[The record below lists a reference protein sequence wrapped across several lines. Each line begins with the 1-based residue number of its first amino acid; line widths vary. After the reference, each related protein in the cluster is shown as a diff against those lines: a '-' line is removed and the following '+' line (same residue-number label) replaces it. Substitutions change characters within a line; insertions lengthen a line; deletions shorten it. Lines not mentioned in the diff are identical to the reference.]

1 MGSTV
6 QRSDLMTDLSFPSV
20 QTLLLLVLLILLG
33 LVIYLWFFHTTR
45 ANLKDH
51 KRNEKYRNLFEQAGD
66 GIIVHDLQGKILD
79 VNPAVCK
86 LFGYSPEQFCRLHIS
101 QLHPDK
107 PDVVEISR
115 AAFKMISRDTEIKF
129 ENEFIT
135 SSGEILIGEVTST
148 IIHEPDGNYVHA
160 VFRNSTARQ
169 QAENTLRKQNRI
181 YLSLL
186 ENVNAITWE
195 LELSTGLFNYVS
207 PNAKRILGYP
217 LSDWADMQSW
227 LDMVIEEDQEFASS
241 FCSAETKAGRDH
253 SFEYRMRKQNGDVI
267 WVLDLVR
274 VVKNEAGKPIK
285 LAGVIFDNTDQHHM
299 ATALKESR
307 RAYKEAQE
315 TAHLGYWQIDIKSGK
330 AFWSDDIYNML
341 GLNPKQE
348 VGPEF
353 LSTIVNPEDW
363 PAVSDSLRNAID
375 SGQKHEIEYRVKS
388 QLPESHEL
396 WLYCKA
402 ERVLDDKGNP
412 ERLSGIVQDI
422 TERKQTELALR
433 DSETFLQDVFHAIQ
447 DGIIVLDTDFN
458 IIRTNRW
465 MEEHY
470 RHLMPLAGRKCYQ
483 IFRDRDELCD
493 SCPSHQ
499 VINSGLPKTDVIPV
513 TLNNGERGWFELSVY
528 PVKDDSGQVINI
540 IEYIKD
546 ISDRKNAEQKLERFR
561 KLLDQ
566 SNDGIYI
573 INAEDGTFLD
583 VNSAAYSSLGYRLT
597 DLHQMRVWEIDG
609 KIDDKKQWHEMIHQL
624 EATKTSV
631 YESNY
636 RHQNGELIPM
646 EVNAQ
651 LVVQD
656 SVKYLI
662 AIARDLTDIE
672 RVREQLIKSE
682 QEMRTILDNVDAFI
696 YLKDMDGNY
705 LFANRQVRDLWHAE
719 MDEIIGYGD
728 EKFFDESSAS
738 AIRIN
743 DKKVLRQ
750 GEAVRAVE
758 TNTVPQTGQT
768 AVYQSTKLP
777 LRHDDG
783 TTYALCGISLD
794 ITEQKRAEDA
804 LKESEQRFRIAGQAA
819 FDLIYEWNVET
830 DELKWYGDVDQ
841 ILGYKKGFLTDDIQS
856 WLQLIHPQDLQ
867 LMRNSVELH
876 RNSTKEIR
884 YEYRIRHADGSYR
897 YWKDHALPLLD
908 QDNKPYRWVGVC
920 TDITLQKEHQ
930 LQLEH
935 HANHDLLTGLPN
947 RALLSDRLTQ
957 AMHQEKR
964 REQRLAVIY
973 IDLDGFKEIND
984 RYGHDVGDLVLIG
997 MSKRFE
1003 SALRQGDTIA
1013 RFGGDEFVAVLSDIE
1028 SREACYPMLRRLME
1042 AAIRPI
1048 QQQNQLIQVSASIG
1062 VTLYPQDEEVGGDQL
1077 LRQADQAMYQA
1088 KLAGKNRY
1096 SFFDTEYDRSL
1107 RGKKE
1112 DLQRIR
1118 KGLFDNEFEL
1128 YYQPKVSMRSGQVIG
1143 VEALIRWQHPQ
1154 QGLLMPISFLPVIED
1169 HDIAVEMGEWVLEN
1183 ALAQLS
1189 QWDDLGLKTSVSVNI
1204 GARQLQRT
1212 DFVDQL
1218 KKIVQRYPAIAS
1230 DRLQLEIL
1238 ETSALDDMNHVSKII
1253 HECLEFGV
1261 SFALDDFGTGY
1272 SSLSYLKH
1280 LPATTIKIDRS
1291 FVRDMLID
1299 PDDLAILEGILGM
1312 ATAFRRNVIA
1322 EGVETPEHGELLL
1335 KLGCDHAQ
1343 GYGIAKPMPA
1353 AEFPAWVKE
1362 WRPFETWQHQQRLSR
1377 DDLSL
1382 LFAASEHRAWI
1393 NTLEEALRSEEIEF
1407 PELDHHQCRF
1417 GDWLYSDGQR
1427 YDHLTAYQQIVALH
1441 QQMHEQAKQLY
1452 QQKQQ
1457 GNEEDLTDGLAKI
1470 RDKKQQLLQRMDLLM
1485 RNSHGTN

>member
-1062 VTLYPQDEEVGGDQL
+1062 VTLYPQDEEMGGDQL

-1154 QGLLMPISFLPVIED
+1154 QGLLMPIRFLPVIED

>member
-1062 VTLYPQDEEVGGDQL
+1062 VTLYPQDEEVGGD
-1077 LRQADQAMYQA
+1077 
-1088 KLAGKNRY
+1088 
-1096 SFFDTEYDRSL
+1096 
-1107 RGKKE
+1107 
-1112 DLQRIR
+1112 
-1118 KGLFDNEFEL
+1118 
-1128 YYQPKVSMRSGQVIG
+1128 
-1143 VEALIRWQHPQ
+1143 
-1154 QGLLMPISFLPVIED
+1154 
-1169 HDIAVEMGEWVLEN
+1169 
-1183 ALAQLS
+1183 
-1189 QWDDLGLKTSVSVNI
+1189 
-1204 GARQLQRT
+1204 
-1212 DFVDQL
+1212 
-1218 KKIVQRYPAIAS
+1218 
-1230 DRLQLEIL
+1230 
-1238 ETSALDDMNHVSKII
+1238 
-1253 HECLEFGV
+1253 
-1261 SFALDDFGTGY
+1261 
-1272 SSLSYLKH
+1272 
-1280 LPATTIKIDRS
+1280 
-1291 FVRDMLID
+1291 
-1299 PDDLAILEGILGM
+1299 
-1312 ATAFRRNVIA
+1312 
-1322 EGVETPEHGELLL
+1322 
-1335 KLGCDHAQ
+1335 
-1343 GYGIAKPMPA
+1343 
-1353 AEFPAWVKE
+1353 
-1362 WRPFETWQHQQRLSR
+1362 
-1377 DDLSL
+1377 
-1382 LFAASEHRAWI
+1382 
-1393 NTLEEALRSEEIEF
+1393 
-1407 PELDHHQCRF
+1407 
-1417 GDWLYSDGQR
+1417 
-1427 YDHLTAYQQIVALH
+1427 
-1441 QQMHEQAKQLY
+1441 
-1452 QQKQQ
+1452 
-1457 GNEEDLTDGLAKI
+1457 
-1470 RDKKQQLLQRMDLLM
+1470 
-1485 RNSHGTN
+1485 